1 MLVTQIKRICSKID
15 INNIDKLKKSN
26 RILKRNI
33 RYNFKGTL
41 TPDVFCKVYRCCNKT
56 NRRRKEERTVL
67 ERSKG
72 RQKYG
77 KSI

>member
-33 RYNFKGTL
+33 RYNSKGTL
-41 TPDVFCKVYRCCNKT
+41 ASDV
-56 NRRRKEERTVL
+56 L
-67 ERSKG
+67 
-72 RQKYG
+72 YG
-77 KSI
+77 L